1 MGDYC
6 TVIPKTKVFNLFG
19 GKVIDLLN
27 LINVLVKH
35 APKSLP
41 IISSCSQILW
51 SLSMNSGFRIPTL
64 SGKWQNQMKPE
75 EAEILRYLE
84 GKIDLNAE

>member
-6 TVIPKTKVFNLFG
+6 TVIPKTKVFNLFW

-41 IISSCSQILW
+41 IISSCSQIL
-51 SLSMNSGFRIPTL
+51 
-64 SGKWQNQMKPE
+64 
-75 EAEILRYLE
+75 
-84 GKIDLNAE
+84 